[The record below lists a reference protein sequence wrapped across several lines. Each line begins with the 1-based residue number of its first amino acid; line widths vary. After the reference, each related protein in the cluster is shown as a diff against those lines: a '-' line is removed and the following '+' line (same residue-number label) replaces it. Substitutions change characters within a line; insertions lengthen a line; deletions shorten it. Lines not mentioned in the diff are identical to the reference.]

1 MKVLV
6 TGASGFLGGHV
17 AELLARRGDT
27 VRALVRSTSNRRHL
41 ERLPNLE
48 FYEGAVED
56 VDRVREAVDGVDAVV
71 HAAGLVKARST
82 DEFFAINVGGTS
94 NLIQA
99 ARSHGHTAR
108 RFVFVSTLVA
118 CGPSLDGLPIPGD
131 QESPDNAYG
140 RSKLAAEKVVLS
152 ARNDLHVVILRPGA
166 IYGPRDGEIF
176 EVFKSIQRGLLPL
189 VADGL
194 AKGSWVYATD
204 CAEACL
210 RAIDADV
217 PSGSV
222 YFVDDG
228 CGPVDA
234 EAALRRRREGDGPPG
249 VRSPEPPGRRPHDG
263 RARHR
268 GVRPADQPTRHAHA
282 REGEHALAALGLLI
296 RRHEARA
303 RLGAK
308 SALERRCGPRGHL
321 VPRQRLA
328 LERFSLALIGAV

>member
-17 AELLARRGDT
+17 AELLSKRGDS
-27 VRALVRSTSNRRHL
+27 VRALVRRTSNRKHL
-41 ERLPNLE
+41 EKLPNVEFLE
-48 FYEGAVED
+48 GGVEEA
-56 VDRVREAVDGVDAVV
+56 DRVREAVDGVDAIV
-71 HAAGLVKARST
+71 HAAGLVKARNT

-99 ARSHGHTAR
+99 ARSGGRTGK

-118 CGPSLDGLPIPGD
+118 CGPSADGLPVSGE
-131 QESPDNAYG
+131 QENPDNAYG

-152 ARNDLHVVILRPGA
+152 AKSDLHVVILRPGA
-166 IYGPRDGEIF
+166 VYGPRDGEIF

-189 VADGL
+189 VADGT

-217 PSGSV
+217 PSGSI

-228 CGPVDA
+228 CGPLTQKQLFADA
-234 EAALRRRREGDGPPG
+234 EKAMGRRALVRPNLPVSVLMTVARGVEVFGRLTNRPVMLTREKANMLLQHWVCSSEETRRELGWEPKVPWNEG
-249 VRSPEPPGRRPHDG
+249 VV
-263 RARHR
+263 RA
-268 GVRPADQPTRHAHA
+268 VAWY
-282 REGEHALAALGLLI
+282 RENGWL
-296 RRHEARA
+296 
-303 RLGAK
+303 
-308 SALERRCGPRGHL
+308 
-321 VPRQRLA
+321 
-328 LERFSLALIGAV
+328 

>member
-17 AELLARRGDT
+17 AELLSKRGDS

-71 HAAGLVKARST
+71 HAAGLVKARNT

-118 CGPSLDGLPIPGD
+118 CGPSPDGLPIAGD

-189 VADGL
+189 VADGV

-210 RAIDADV
+210 CAIDADV
-217 PSGSV
+217 PSGSA

-228 CGPVDA
+228 CGPLTQKQLFADA
-234 EAALRRRREGDGPPG
+234 EKAMGRRAFVRPNLPVGVLMTIASGIEVFGRLTNRPVMLTREKATMLLQHWVCSSERTRRELGWEPKVPWSEG
-249 VRSPEPPGRRPHDG
+249 VV
-263 RARHR
+263 RAVTWYRDN
-268 GVRPADQPTRHAHA
+268 GW
-282 REGEHALAALGLLI
+282 L
-296 RRHEARA
+296 
-303 RLGAK
+303 
-308 SALERRCGPRGHL
+308 
-321 VPRQRLA
+321 
-328 LERFSLALIGAV
+328 